1 MKKII
6 KKYTATSIII
16 ASFSITVI
24 MIFAKP
30 SPKPVQN
37 KFVPPVVETMDAIPQ
52 FYNVQINSQG
62 TVVPR
67 TEITLTSEIP
77 GKIDFVSSKIQ
88 SGSSFGI
95 GDTLLILDQRDFELA
110 LIAAQSSMYQ
120 AQVIY
125 EREVAESEV
134 AKKEW
139 SNINGG
145 KASNLAL
152 RKPQLDQAK
161 AALAAAEANYQRA
174 LLNVERTYI
183 RAPFKG
189 RVRSEFVDIGMV
201 VSPGIPLAQI
211 YAIDKIEITLP
222 IAESDI
228 KFLSIPLDGRVVPF
242 SNQPS
247 MTLTSSF
254 AGVSQKWNG
263 KILRSAAEIDPRTRM
278 LSVIESEVA
287 KKEWSNINGGKASNL
302 ALRKPQ
308 LDQAKAA
315 LAAAEANYQRA
326 LLNVERTYIRAPFKG
341 RVRSE
346 FVDIGMVVSPGIPLA
361 QIYAIDKI
369 EITLPIAESDI
380 KFLSIPLDGR
390 VVPFSNQPS
399 MTLTSSFAGVSQ
411 KWNGKIL
418 RSAAEIDPRTR
429 MLSVI
434 GQVSVKSSKN
444 STIPIKVGMFVNAS
458 IEGKSF
464 NNIYVVPRE
473 KVRDGEVW
481 VLNNEG
487 ILSKREVELLRYE
500 KEKALISDG
509 FEKGDKI
516 LLTRLDVLIEGM
528 KLEKKDL
535 TK

>member
-16 ASFSITVI
+16 ASFSVTVI

-88 SGSSFGI
+88 SGSSFDR

-242 SNQPS
+242 SSQPS

-254 AGVSQKWNG
+254 AG
-263 KILRSAAEIDPRTRM
+263 M
-278 LSVIESEVA
+278 
-287 KKEWSNINGGKASNL
+287 
-302 ALRKPQ
+302 
-308 LDQAKAA
+308 
-315 LAAAEANYQRA
+315 
-326 LLNVERTYIRAPFKG
+326 
-341 RVRSE
+341 
-346 FVDIGMVVSPGIPLA
+346 
-361 QIYAIDKI
+361 
-369 EITLPIAESDI
+369 
-380 KFLSIPLDGR
+380 
-390 VVPFSNQPS
+390 
-399 MTLTSSFAGVSQ
+399 SQ

-434 GQVSVKSSKN
+434 GQVSLQSSKN

-487 ILSKREVELLRYE
+487 ILSKREVQLLRYE
-500 KEKALISDG
+500 KDKALISDG

-516 LLTRLDVLIEGM
+516 LLTRLDVLVEGM
-528 KLEKKDL
+528 KLEKKDQ

>member
-6 KKYTATSIII
+6 KKYTATSIIVS
-16 ASFSITVI
+16 SFALTMI

-37 KFVPPVVETMDAIPQ
+37 KFVPPVVETMNAIPQ
-52 FYNVQINSQG
+52 SFKVRINSQG

-77 GKIDFVSSKIQ
+77 GKIDFVSPQIQ
-88 SGSSFGI
+88 SGSSFDK

-120 AQVIY
+120 AQVVY

-145 KASNLAL
+145 KASSLAL

-174 LLNVERTYI
+174 LLNVERTFI

-189 RVRSEFVDIGMV
+189 RVRNEYVDIGMV

-211 YAIDKIEITLP
+211 YAIDMIEVTLP

-228 KFLSIPLDGRVVPF
+228 KFLSIPLDGRVV
-242 SNQPS
+242 SVSEQPS
-247 MTLTSSF
+247 MVLTSTF
-254 AGVSQKWNG
+254 AGLSQAWRG
-263 KILRSAAEIDPRTRM
+263 KILRSAAEID
-278 LSVIESEVA
+278 S
-287 KKEWSNINGGKASNL
+287 K
-302 ALRKPQ
+302 
-308 LDQAKAA
+308 
-315 LAAAEANYQRA
+315 
-326 LLNVERTYIRAPFKG
+326 
-341 RVRSE
+341 
-346 FVDIGMVVSPGIPLA
+346 
-361 QIYAIDKI
+361 
-369 EITLPIAESDI
+369 
-380 KFLSIPLDGR
+380 
-390 VVPFSNQPS
+390 
-399 MTLTSSFAGVSQ
+399 
-411 KWNGKIL
+411 
-418 RSAAEIDPRTR
+418 TR

-434 GQVSVKSSKN
+434 GQVSVNSSKKSS
-444 STIPIKVGMFVNAS
+444 IPIKVGMFVNAT

-464 NNIYVVPRE
+464 NDIYVIPRE

-487 ILSKREVELLRYE
+487 ILSKRNVSVLRYE
-500 KEKALISDG
+500 KDKALISDG
-509 FEKGDKI
+509 FEKGDKV
-516 LLTRLDVLIEGM
+516 LLTRLDVLVEGM
-528 KLEKKDL
+528 KLERKDQS
-535 TK
+535 K

>member
-278 LSVIESEVA
+278 LSVI
-287 KKEWSNINGGKASNL
+287 
-302 ALRKPQ
+302 
-308 LDQAKAA
+308 
-315 LAAAEANYQRA
+315 
-326 LLNVERTYIRAPFKG
+326 
-341 RVRSE
+341 
-346 FVDIGMVVSPGIPLA
+346 
-361 QIYAIDKI
+361 
-369 EITLPIAESDI
+369 
-380 KFLSIPLDGR
+380 
-390 VVPFSNQPS
+390 
-399 MTLTSSFAGVSQ
+399 
-411 KWNGKIL
+411 
-418 RSAAEIDPRTR
+418 
-429 MLSVI
+429 

-528 KLEKKDL
+528 KLEKKDQ
-535 TK
+535 

>member
-16 ASFSITVI
+16 ASFSVTVI

-88 SGSSFGI
+88 SGSSFDI

-183 RAPFKG
+183 RAPF
-189 RVRSEFVDIGMV
+189 E
-201 VSPGIPLAQI
+201 
-211 YAIDKIEITLP
+211 
-222 IAESDI
+222 
-228 KFLSIPLDGRVVPF
+228 
-242 SNQPS
+242 
-247 MTLTSSF
+247 
-254 AGVSQKWNG
+254 
-263 KILRSAAEIDPRTRM
+263 
-278 LSVIESEVA
+278 
-287 KKEWSNINGGKASNL
+287 
-302 ALRKPQ
+302 
-308 LDQAKAA
+308 
-315 LAAAEANYQRA
+315 
-326 LLNVERTYIRAPFKG
+326 G

-458 IEGKSF
+458 IKGKSF

-487 ILSKREVELLRYE
+487 ILSKREVQLLRYE
-500 KEKALISDG
+500 KDKALISDG

-516 LLTRLDVLIEGM
+516 LLTRLDVLVEGM
-528 KLEKKDL
+528 KLEKKDQL
-535 TK
+535 K

>member
-242 SNQPS
+242 S
-247 MTLTSSF
+247 
-254 AGVSQKWNG
+254 K
-263 KILRSAAEIDPRTRM
+263 
-278 LSVIESEVA
+278 
-287 KKEWSNINGGKASNL
+287 
-302 ALRKPQ
+302 
-308 LDQAKAA
+308 
-315 LAAAEANYQRA
+315 
-326 LLNVERTYIRAPFKG
+326 
-341 RVRSE
+341 
-346 FVDIGMVVSPGIPLA
+346 
-361 QIYAIDKI
+361 
-369 EITLPIAESDI
+369 
-380 KFLSIPLDGR
+380 
-390 VVPFSNQPS
+390 QPS

>member
-6 KKYTATSIII
+6 KKYTATSIIV
-16 ASFSITVI
+16 ASFALTMI
-24 MIFAKP
+24 MIFAKA

-37 KFVPPVVETMDAIPQ
+37 KFVPPVVETMNAIPQ
-52 FYNVQINSQG
+52 SFKVRINSQG

-77 GKIDFVSSKIQ
+77 GKIDFVSPQIQ
-88 SGSSFGI
+88 SGSSFDK

-120 AQVIY
+120 AQVVY

-145 KASNLAL
+145 KASSLAL

-174 LLNVERTYI
+174 LLNVERTFI

-189 RVRSEFVDIGMV
+189 RVRNEYVDIGMV

-211 YAIDKIEITLP
+211 YAIDMIEVTLP

-228 KFLSIPLDGRVVPF
+228 KFLSIPLDGRVV
-242 SNQPS
+242 SVSEQPS
-247 MTLTSSF
+247 MVLTSTF
-254 AGVSQKWNG
+254 AGLSQAWRG
-263 KILRSAAEIDPRTRM
+263 KILRSAAEID
-278 LSVIESEVA
+278 S
-287 KKEWSNINGGKASNL
+287 K
-302 ALRKPQ
+302 
-308 LDQAKAA
+308 
-315 LAAAEANYQRA
+315 
-326 LLNVERTYIRAPFKG
+326 
-341 RVRSE
+341 
-346 FVDIGMVVSPGIPLA
+346 
-361 QIYAIDKI
+361 
-369 EITLPIAESDI
+369 
-380 KFLSIPLDGR
+380 
-390 VVPFSNQPS
+390 
-399 MTLTSSFAGVSQ
+399 
-411 KWNGKIL
+411 
-418 RSAAEIDPRTR
+418 TR

-434 GQVSVKSSKN
+434 GQVSVNSSKKSS
-444 STIPIKVGMFVNAS
+444 IPIKVGMFVNAT

-464 NNIYVVPRE
+464 NDIYVIPRE

-487 ILSKREVELLRYE
+487 ILSKRNVSVLRYE
-500 KEKALISDG
+500 KDKALISDG
-509 FEKGDKI
+509 FEKGDKV
-516 LLTRLDVLIEGM
+516 LLTRLDVLVEGM
-528 KLEKKDL
+528 KLEKKDQS
-535 TK
+535 K

>member
-278 LSVIESEVA
+278 LSVI
-287 KKEWSNINGGKASNL
+287 
-302 ALRKPQ
+302 
-308 LDQAKAA
+308 
-315 LAAAEANYQRA
+315 
-326 LLNVERTYIRAPFKG
+326 
-341 RVRSE
+341 
-346 FVDIGMVVSPGIPLA
+346 
-361 QIYAIDKI
+361 
-369 EITLPIAESDI
+369 
-380 KFLSIPLDGR
+380 
-390 VVPFSNQPS
+390 
-399 MTLTSSFAGVSQ
+399 
-411 KWNGKIL
+411 
-418 RSAAEIDPRTR
+418 
-429 MLSVI
+429 

-487 ILSKREVELLRYE
+487 ILSKREIELLRYE

>member
-16 ASFSITVI
+16 ASFSVTVI

-278 LSVIESEVA
+278 LSVI
-287 KKEWSNINGGKASNL
+287 
-302 ALRKPQ
+302 
-308 LDQAKAA
+308 
-315 LAAAEANYQRA
+315 
-326 LLNVERTYIRAPFKG
+326 
-341 RVRSE
+341 
-346 FVDIGMVVSPGIPLA
+346 
-361 QIYAIDKI
+361 
-369 EITLPIAESDI
+369 
-380 KFLSIPLDGR
+380 
-390 VVPFSNQPS
+390 
-399 MTLTSSFAGVSQ
+399 
-411 KWNGKIL
+411 
-418 RSAAEIDPRTR
+418 
-429 MLSVI
+429 

>member
-201 VSPGIPLAQI
+201 VSPG
-211 YAIDKIEITLP
+211 
-222 IAESDI
+222 
-228 KFLSIPLDGRVVPF
+228 
-242 SNQPS
+242 
-247 MTLTSSF
+247 M
-254 AGVSQKWNG
+254 
-263 KILRSAAEIDPRTRM
+263 
-278 LSVIESEVA
+278 
-287 KKEWSNINGGKASNL
+287 
-302 ALRKPQ
+302 
-308 LDQAKAA
+308 
-315 LAAAEANYQRA
+315 
-326 LLNVERTYIRAPFKG
+326 
-341 RVRSE
+341 
-346 FVDIGMVVSPGIPLA
+346 PLA

>member
-278 LSVIESEVA
+278 LSVI
-287 KKEWSNINGGKASNL
+287 
-302 ALRKPQ
+302 
-308 LDQAKAA
+308 
-315 LAAAEANYQRA
+315 
-326 LLNVERTYIRAPFKG
+326 
-341 RVRSE
+341 
-346 FVDIGMVVSPGIPLA
+346 
-361 QIYAIDKI
+361 
-369 EITLPIAESDI
+369 
-380 KFLSIPLDGR
+380 
-390 VVPFSNQPS
+390 
-399 MTLTSSFAGVSQ
+399 
-411 KWNGKIL
+411 
-418 RSAAEIDPRTR
+418 
-429 MLSVI
+429 

>member
-16 ASFSITVI
+16 ASFSVTVI

-247 MTLTSSF
+247 MILTSSF

-263 KILRSAAEIDPRTRM
+263 KILRT
-278 LSVIESEVA
+278 
-287 KKEWSNINGGKASNL
+287 
-302 ALRKPQ
+302 
-308 LDQAKAA
+308 
-315 LAAAEANYQRA
+315 
-326 LLNVERTYIRAPFKG
+326 
-341 RVRSE
+341 
-346 FVDIGMVVSPGIPLA
+346 
-361 QIYAIDKI
+361 
-369 EITLPIAESDI
+369 
-380 KFLSIPLDGR
+380 
-390 VVPFSNQPS
+390 
-399 MTLTSSFAGVSQ
+399 
-411 KWNGKIL
+411 
-418 RSAAEIDPRTR
+418 AAEIDPRTR

-487 ILSKREVELLRYE
+487 ILSKREVQLLRYE
-500 KEKALISDG
+500 KDKALISDG

-528 KLEKKDL
+528 KLEKKDQ
-535 TK
+535 

>member
-16 ASFSITVI
+16 ASFSVTVI

-52 FYNVQINSQG
+52 FYSVQINSQG

-88 SGSSFGI
+88 SGSSFDI

-183 RAPFKG
+183 RSPFKG

-254 AGVSQKWNG
+254 AGMSQKWNG

-278 LSVIESEVA
+278 LS
-287 KKEWSNINGGKASNL
+287 G
-302 ALRKPQ
+302 
-308 LDQAKAA
+308 
-315 LAAAEANYQRA
+315 
-326 LLNVERTYIRAPFKG
+326 
-341 RVRSE
+341 
-346 FVDIGMVVSPGIPLA
+346 
-361 QIYAIDKI
+361 
-369 EITLPIAESDI
+369 
-380 KFLSIPLDGR
+380 
-390 VVPFSNQPS
+390 
-399 MTLTSSFAGVSQ
+399 
-411 KWNGKIL
+411 
-418 RSAAEIDPRTR
+418 
-429 MLSVI
+429 I
-434 GQVSVKSSKN
+434 GQVSVQSSKN

-487 ILSKREVELLRYE
+487 ILSKREVQLLRYE
-500 KEKALISDG
+500 KDKALISDG
-509 FEKGDKI
+509 FENGDKI
-516 LLTRLDVLIEGM
+516 LLTRLDVLVEGM
-528 KLEKKDL
+528 KLEKKDQ